1 MIVPM
6 KKVSLV
12 ILNKDKET
20 ALKVLRKSGLVH
32 LEKIEGTGDKLADIK
47 NKVSKLEAAAGVLES
62 FKAAKKGLN
71 QVSCSNDE
79 AFLKAERTIEIQEL
93 KKLNERED
101 TRPELDVMK
110 QELQKLEQSNKY
122 LGEMFD
128 LVFQNSTLNQETK
141 DSLAVLKNKMVF
153 GVEDNLIKT
162 LTEEKEKL
170 EEKIAALE
178 QVIAEATTIK
188 EVKETR
194 TRR

>member
-1 MIVPM
+1 MIKLLAIQLPQWLIDIWGAYKDVIIPA
-6 KKVSLV
+6 LV
-12 ILNKDKET
+12 TLAVALLT
-20 ALKVLRKSGLVH
+20 WVALK
-32 LEKIEGTGDKLADIK
+32 IK
-47 NKVSKLEAAAGVLES
+47 TDAKV
-62 FKAAKKGLN
+62 N
-71 QVSCSNDE
+71 Q
-79 AFLKAERTIEIQEL
+79 AKAELQIQEL

-141 DSLAVLKNKMVF
+141 DSLTVLKNKMVF

-178 QVIAEATTIK
+178 QVIAEAKTIK

>member
-1 MIVPM
+1 MIKLLAIQLPQWLIDIWGAYKDVIIPA
-6 KKVSLV
+6 LV
-12 ILNKDKET
+12 TLAVALLT
-20 ALKVLRKSGLVH
+20 WVALK
-32 LEKIEGTGDKLADIK
+32 IK
-47 NKVSKLEAAAGVLES
+47 TDAKV
-62 FKAAKKGLN
+62 N
-71 QVSCSNDE
+71 Q
-79 AFLKAERTIEIQEL
+79 AKAELQIQEL

-101 TRPELDVMK
+101 TRPELDIMK

-141 DSLAVLKNKMVF
+141 DSLTVLKNKMVF

>member
-1 MIVPM
+1 MTKLLAIQLPQWLIDIWSAYKDVIIPA
-6 KKVSLV
+6 LV
-12 ILNKDKET
+12 TLAVALLT
-20 ALKVLRKSGLVH
+20 WVALK
-32 LEKIEGTGDKLADIK
+32 IK
-47 NKVSKLEAAAGVLES
+47 TDAKV
-62 FKAAKKGLN
+62 N
-71 QVSCSNDE
+71 Q
-79 AFLKAERTIEIQEL
+79 AKAELQIQEL

-141 DSLAVLKNKMVF
+141 DSLTVLKNKMIF

>member
-1 MIVPM
+1 MIKLLAIQLPQW
-6 KKVSLV
+6 LV
-12 ILNKDKET
+12 DTWGAYKDVIIPALVT
-20 ALKVLRKSGLVH
+20 LAVALLTWVALK
-32 LEKIEGTGDKLADIK
+32 IK
-47 NKVSKLEAAAGVLES
+47 TDAKV
-62 FKAAKKGLN
+62 N
-71 QVSCSNDE
+71 Q
-79 AFLKAERTIEIQEL
+79 AKAELQIQEL

-141 DSLAVLKNKMVF
+141 DSLTVLKNKMVF

>member
-1 MIVPM
+1 MIKLLAIQLPQWLIDIWGAYKDVIIPA
-6 KKVSLV
+6 LV
-12 ILNKDKET
+12 TLAVALLT
-20 ALKVLRKSGLVH
+20 WVALK
-32 LEKIEGTGDKLADIK
+32 IK
-47 NKVSKLEAAAGVLES
+47 TDAKV
-62 FKAAKKGLN
+62 N
-71 QVSCSNDE
+71 Q
-79 AFLKAERTIEIQEL
+79 AKAELQIQEL

-141 DSLAVLKNKMVF
+141 DSLTVLKNKMVF
-153 GVEDNLIKT
+153 GVEDNIIKT

>member
-1 MIVPM
+1 MIKLLAIQLPQWLIDIWGAYKDVIIPALVTLAVALLTWLTL
-6 KKVSLV
+6 KIKTDAKV
-12 ILNKDKET
+12 
-20 ALKVLRKSGLVH
+20 
-32 LEKIEGTGDKLADIK
+32 
-47 NKVSKLEAAAGVLES
+47 
-62 FKAAKKGLN
+62 N
-71 QVSCSNDE
+71 Q
-79 AFLKAERTIEIQEL
+79 AKAELQIQEL

-141 DSLAVLKNKMVF
+141 DSLTVLKNKMVF

>member
-1 MIVPM
+1 MIKLLAIQLPQW
-6 KKVSLV
+6 LV
-12 ILNKDKET
+12 DTWSAYKDVIIPALVT
-20 ALKVLRKSGLVH
+20 LAVALLTWVALK
-32 LEKIEGTGDKLADIK
+32 IK
-47 NKVSKLEAAAGVLES
+47 TDAKV
-62 FKAAKKGLN
+62 N
-71 QVSCSNDE
+71 Q
-79 AFLKAERTIEIQEL
+79 AKAELQIQEL

>member
-1 MIVPM
+1 MIKLLAIQLPQW
-6 KKVSLV
+6 LV
-12 ILNKDKET
+12 DTWSAYKDVIIPALVT
-20 ALKVLRKSGLVH
+20 LAVALLTWVALK
-32 LEKIEGTGDKLADIK
+32 IK
-47 NKVSKLEAAAGVLES
+47 TDAKV
-62 FKAAKKGLN
+62 N
-71 QVSCSNDE
+71 Q
-79 AFLKAERTIEIQEL
+79 AKAELQIQEL

-110 QELQKLEQSNKY
+110 QELQKLEQSIKY

-141 DSLAVLKNKMVF
+141 DSLTVLKNKMVF

>member
-1 MIVPM
+1 MIKLLAIQLPQWLIDIWGAY
-6 KKVSLV
+6 KDV
-12 ILNKDKET
+12 IIPALIT
-20 ALKVLRKSGLVH
+20 LAVALLTWLALK
-32 LEKIEGTGDKLADIK
+32 IK
-47 NKVSKLEAAAGVLES
+47 TDAKV
-62 FKAAKKGLN
+62 N
-71 QVSCSNDE
+71 Q
-79 AFLKAERTIEIQEL
+79 AKAELQIQEL

-141 DSLAVLKNKMVF
+141 DSLTVLKNKMVF

-178 QVIAEATTIK
+178 QIIAEATTIK

>member
-1 MIVPM
+1 MIKLLAIQLPQW
-6 KKVSLV
+6 LV
-12 ILNKDKET
+12 DIWSAYKDVIIPALVT
-20 ALKVLRKSGLVH
+20 LAVALLTWVALK
-32 LEKIEGTGDKLADIK
+32 IK
-47 NKVSKLEAAAGVLES
+47 TDAKV
-62 FKAAKKGLN
+62 N
-71 QVSCSNDE
+71 Q
-79 AFLKAERTIEIQEL
+79 AKAELQIQEL

-141 DSLAVLKNKMVF
+141 DSLAVLKNKMIF

>member
-1 MIVPM
+1 MTKLLAIQLPQWLIDIWGAYKDVIIPA
-6 KKVSLV
+6 LV
-12 ILNKDKET
+12 TLAVALLT
-20 ALKVLRKSGLVH
+20 WVALK
-32 LEKIEGTGDKLADIK
+32 IK
-47 NKVSKLEAAAGVLES
+47 TDAKV
-62 FKAAKKGLN
+62 N
-71 QVSCSNDE
+71 Q
-79 AFLKAERTIEIQEL
+79 AKAELQIQEL

-110 QELQKLEQSNKY
+110 QELHKLEQSNKY

-141 DSLAVLKNKMVF
+141 DSLTVLKNKMVF

>member
-1 MIVPM
+1 MIKLLAIQLPQWLIDIWGAYKDVIIPA
-6 KKVSLV
+6 LV
-12 ILNKDKET
+12 TLAVALLT
-20 ALKVLRKSGLVH
+20 WVALK
-32 LEKIEGTGDKLADIK
+32 IK
-47 NKVSKLEAAAGVLES
+47 TDAKV
-62 FKAAKKGLN
+62 N
-71 QVSCSNDE
+71 Q
-79 AFLKAERTIEIQEL
+79 AKAELQIQEL

-110 QELQKLEQSNKY
+110 QKLQKLEQSIKY
-122 LGEMFD
+122 LGDMFD

-178 QVIAEATTIK
+178 QVIAETTTIK

>member
-1 MIVPM
+1 MTKLLAIQLPQW
-6 KKVSLV
+6 LV
-12 ILNKDKET
+12 DIWGAYKDVIIPALVT
-20 ALKVLRKSGLVH
+20 LAVALLTWVALK
-32 LEKIEGTGDKLADIK
+32 IK
-47 NKVSKLEAAAGVLES
+47 TDAKV
-62 FKAAKKGLN
+62 N
-71 QVSCSNDE
+71 Q
-79 AFLKAERTIEIQEL
+79 AKAELQIQEL

-101 TRPELDVMK
+101 TRPELDIMK

-141 DSLAVLKNKMVF
+141 DSLTVLKNKMVF

>member
-1 MIVPM
+1 MIKLLAIQLPQWLIDTWGAY
-6 KKVSLV
+6 KDV
-12 ILNKDKET
+12 IIPALIT
-20 ALKVLRKSGLVH
+20 LAVALLTWVALK
-32 LEKIEGTGDKLADIK
+32 IK
-47 NKVSKLEAAAGVLES
+47 TDAKV
-62 FKAAKKGLN
+62 N
-71 QVSCSNDE
+71 Q
-79 AFLKAERTIEIQEL
+79 AKAELQIQEL

-141 DSLAVLKNKMVF
+141 DSLTVLKNKMVF

>member
-1 MIVPM
+1 MIKLLAIQLPQWLIDIWGAYKDVIIPA
-6 KKVSLV
+6 LV
-12 ILNKDKET
+12 TLAVALLT
-20 ALKVLRKSGLVH
+20 WVALK
-32 LEKIEGTGDKLADIK
+32 IK
-47 NKVSKLEAAAGVLES
+47 TDAKV
-62 FKAAKKGLN
+62 N
-71 QVSCSNDE
+71 Q
-79 AFLKAERTIEIQEL
+79 AKAELQIQEL

-110 QELQKLEQSNKY
+110 QELHKLEQSNKY

-141 DSLAVLKNKMVF
+141 DSLTVLKNKMVF
-153 GVEDNLIKT
+153 GVEDNIIKT

>member
-1 MIVPM
+1 MIKLLAIQLPQW
-6 KKVSLV
+6 LV
-12 ILNKDKET
+12 DIWSAYKDVIIPALIT
-20 ALKVLRKSGLVH
+20 LAVALLTWLALK
-32 LEKIEGTGDKLADIK
+32 IK
-47 NKVSKLEAAAGVLES
+47 TDAKV
-62 FKAAKKGLN
+62 N
-71 QVSCSNDE
+71 Q
-79 AFLKAERTIEIQEL
+79 AKAELQIQEL

-110 QELQKLEQSNKY
+110 QKLQKLEQSNKY

-141 DSLAVLKNKMVF
+141 DSLTVLKNKMVF

-178 QVIAEATTIK
+178 QVITESTTIK

>member
-1 MIVPM
+1 MIKLLAIQLPQWLIDVWSAYKDVIIPA
-6 KKVSLV
+6 LV
-12 ILNKDKET
+12 TLAVALLT
-20 ALKVLRKSGLVH
+20 WVALK
-32 LEKIEGTGDKLADIK
+32 IK
-47 NKVSKLEAAAGVLES
+47 TDAKV
-62 FKAAKKGLN
+62 N
-71 QVSCSNDE
+71 Q
-79 AFLKAERTIEIQEL
+79 AKAELQIQEL

-101 TRPELDVMK
+101 TRPELDIMK

>member
-1 MIVPM
+1 MIKLLAIQLPQWLIDIWSAYKDVIIPA
-6 KKVSLV
+6 LV
-12 ILNKDKET
+12 TLAVALLT
-20 ALKVLRKSGLVH
+20 WVALK
-32 LEKIEGTGDKLADIK
+32 IK
-47 NKVSKLEAAAGVLES
+47 TDAKV
-62 FKAAKKGLN
+62 N
-71 QVSCSNDE
+71 Q
-79 AFLKAERTIEIQEL
+79 AKAELQIQEL

-141 DSLAVLKNKMVF
+141 DSLTVLKNKMVF

>member
-1 MIVPM
+1 MIKLLAIQLPQWLIDIWGAY
-6 KKVSLV
+6 KDV
-12 ILNKDKET
+12 IIPALIT
-20 ALKVLRKSGLVH
+20 LAVALLTWLALK
-32 LEKIEGTGDKLADIK
+32 IK
-47 NKVSKLEAAAGVLES
+47 TDAKV
-62 FKAAKKGLN
+62 N
-71 QVSCSNDE
+71 Q
-79 AFLKAERTIEIQEL
+79 AKAELQIQEL

-141 DSLAVLKNKMVF
+141 DSLTVLKNKMVF
-153 GVEDNLIKT
+153 GVEDNIIKT

>member
-1 MIVPM
+1 MIKLLAIQLPQW
-6 KKVSLV
+6 LV
-12 ILNKDKET
+12 DIWSAYKDVIIPALVT
-20 ALKVLRKSGLVH
+20 LAVALLTWVALK
-32 LEKIEGTGDKLADIK
+32 IK
-47 NKVSKLEAAAGVLES
+47 TDAKV
-62 FKAAKKGLN
+62 N
-71 QVSCSNDE
+71 Q
-79 AFLKAERTIEIQEL
+79 AKAELQIQEL

-110 QELQKLEQSNKY
+110 QELQKLEQSIKY
-122 LGEMFD
+122 LGDMFD

>member
-1 MIVPM
+1 MIKLLAIQQPQWLIDIWSAYKDVIIPA
-6 KKVSLV
+6 LV
-12 ILNKDKET
+12 TLAVT
-20 ALKVLRKSGLVH
+20 LLTWVALK
-32 LEKIEGTGDKLADIK
+32 IK
-47 NKVSKLEAAAGVLES
+47 TDAKV
-62 FKAAKKGLN
+62 N
-71 QVSCSNDE
+71 Q
-79 AFLKAERTIEIQEL
+79 AKAELQIQEL

-141 DSLAVLKNKMVF
+141 DSLTVLKNKMVF

>member
-1 MIVPM
+1 MIKLLAIQLPQWLIDIWGAYKDVIIPA
-6 KKVSLV
+6 LV
-12 ILNKDKET
+12 TLAVALLT
-20 ALKVLRKSGLVH
+20 WLALK
-32 LEKIEGTGDKLADIK
+32 IK
-47 NKVSKLEAAAGVLES
+47 TDAKV
-62 FKAAKKGLN
+62 N
-71 QVSCSNDE
+71 Q
-79 AFLKAERTIEIQEL
+79 AKAELQIQEL

-141 DSLAVLKNKMVF
+141 DSLTVLKNKMVF

-178 QVIAEATTIK
+178 QIIAEATTIK

>member
-1 MIVPM
+1 MTKLLAIQLPQWLIDIWSAYKDVIIPA
-6 KKVSLV
+6 LV
-12 ILNKDKET
+12 TLAVALLT
-20 ALKVLRKSGLVH
+20 WVALK
-32 LEKIEGTGDKLADIK
+32 IK
-47 NKVSKLEAAAGVLES
+47 TDAKV
-62 FKAAKKGLN
+62 N
-71 QVSCSNDE
+71 Q
-79 AFLKAERTIEIQEL
+79 AKAELQIQEL

>member
-1 MIVPM
+1 M
-6 KKVSLV
+6 
-12 ILNKDKET
+12 
-20 ALKVLRKSGLVH
+20 
-32 LEKIEGTGDKLADIK
+32 
-47 NKVSKLEAAAGVLES
+47 
-62 FKAAKKGLN
+62 
-71 QVSCSNDE
+71 
-79 AFLKAERTIEIQEL
+79 

-141 DSLAVLKNKMVF
+141 DSLTVLKNKMVF

>member
-1 MIVPM
+1 MIKLLAIQLPQWLIDIWGAYKDVIIPA
-6 KKVSLV
+6 LV
-12 ILNKDKET
+12 TLAVALLT
-20 ALKVLRKSGLVH
+20 WVALK
-32 LEKIEGTGDKLADIK
+32 IK
-47 NKVSKLEAAAGVLES
+47 TDAKV
-62 FKAAKKGLN
+62 N
-71 QVSCSNDE
+71 Q
-79 AFLKAERTIEIQEL
+79 AKAELQIQEL

-110 QELQKLEQSNKY
+110 QELQKLEQSIKY
-122 LGEMFD
+122 LGDMFD

-141 DSLAVLKNKMVF
+141 DSLAVLKNKMIF

>member
-1 MIVPM
+1 MIKLLAIQLPQW
-6 KKVSLV
+6 LV
-12 ILNKDKET
+12 DTWSAYKDVIIPALVT
-20 ALKVLRKSGLVH
+20 LAVALLTWVALK
-32 LEKIEGTGDKLADIK
+32 IK
-47 NKVSKLEAAAGVLES
+47 TDAKV
-62 FKAAKKGLN
+62 N
-71 QVSCSNDE
+71 Q
-79 AFLKAERTIEIQEL
+79 AKAELQIQEL

-141 DSLAVLKNKMVF
+141 DSLTVLKNKMVF

>member
-1 MIVPM
+1 MIKLLAIQLPQWLIDVWGAYKDVIIPA
-6 KKVSLV
+6 LV
-12 ILNKDKET
+12 TLAVALLT
-20 ALKVLRKSGLVH
+20 WLALK
-32 LEKIEGTGDKLADIK
+32 IK
-47 NKVSKLEAAAGVLES
+47 TDAKV
-62 FKAAKKGLN
+62 N
-71 QVSCSNDE
+71 Q
-79 AFLKAERTIEIQEL
+79 AKAELQIQEL

-110 QELQKLEQSNKY
+110 QELQKLEQSIKY
-122 LGEMFD
+122 LGDMFD

-141 DSLAVLKNKMVF
+141 DSLAVLKNKMIF

>member
-1 MIVPM
+1 MIKLLAIQLPQWLIDVWGAYKDVIIPALVTLAVALLTWLTL
-6 KKVSLV
+6 KIKTDAKV
-12 ILNKDKET
+12 
-20 ALKVLRKSGLVH
+20 
-32 LEKIEGTGDKLADIK
+32 
-47 NKVSKLEAAAGVLES
+47 
-62 FKAAKKGLN
+62 N
-71 QVSCSNDE
+71 Q
-79 AFLKAERTIEIQEL
+79 AKAELQIQEL

-110 QELQKLEQSNKY
+110 QKLQKLEQSNKY

>member
-1 MIVPM
+1 MTKLLAIQLPQW
-6 KKVSLV
+6 LV
-12 ILNKDKET
+12 DIWSAYKDVIIPALVT
-20 ALKVLRKSGLVH
+20 LAVALLTWVALK
-32 LEKIEGTGDKLADIK
+32 IK
-47 NKVSKLEAAAGVLES
+47 TDAKV
-62 FKAAKKGLN
+62 N
-71 QVSCSNDE
+71 Q
-79 AFLKAERTIEIQEL
+79 AKAELQIQEL
-93 KKLNERED
+93 QKLNARED

-141 DSLAVLKNKMVF
+141 DSLTVLKNKMVF

>member
-1 MIVPM
+1 MTKLLAIQLPQW
-6 KKVSLV
+6 LV
-12 ILNKDKET
+12 DIWGAYKDVIIPALVT
-20 ALKVLRKSGLVH
+20 LAVALLTWVALK
-32 LEKIEGTGDKLADIK
+32 IK
-47 NKVSKLEAAAGVLES
+47 TDAKV
-62 FKAAKKGLN
+62 N
-71 QVSCSNDE
+71 Q
-79 AFLKAERTIEIQEL
+79 AKAELQIQEL

-141 DSLAVLKNKMVF
+141 DSLTVLKNKMVF

>member
-1 MIVPM
+1 MIKLLAIQLPQWLIDVWGAYKDVIIPA
-6 KKVSLV
+6 LV
-12 ILNKDKET
+12 TLAVALLT
-20 ALKVLRKSGLVH
+20 WLALK
-32 LEKIEGTGDKLADIK
+32 IK
-47 NKVSKLEAAAGVLES
+47 TDAKV
-62 FKAAKKGLN
+62 N
-71 QVSCSNDE
+71 Q
-79 AFLKAERTIEIQEL
+79 AKAELQIQEL

-110 QELQKLEQSNKY
+110 QELQKLEQSIKY

-141 DSLAVLKNKMVF
+141 DSLTVLKNKMVF

-188 EVKETR
+188 EVKDTR

>member
-1 MIVPM
+1 MIKLLAIQSPQWLIDIWGAY
-6 KKVSLV
+6 KDV
-12 ILNKDKET
+12 IIPALIT
-20 ALKVLRKSGLVH
+20 LAVALLTWLALK
-32 LEKIEGTGDKLADIK
+32 IK
-47 NKVSKLEAAAGVLES
+47 TDAKV
-62 FKAAKKGLN
+62 N
-71 QVSCSNDE
+71 Q
-79 AFLKAERTIEIQEL
+79 AKAELQIQEL

-141 DSLAVLKNKMVF
+141 DSLTVLKNKMVF

>member
-1 MIVPM
+1 MTKLLAIQLPQWLIDTWGAYKDVIIPA
-6 KKVSLV
+6 LV
-12 ILNKDKET
+12 TLAVALLT
-20 ALKVLRKSGLVH
+20 WVALK
-32 LEKIEGTGDKLADIK
+32 IK
-47 NKVSKLEAAAGVLES
+47 TDAKV
-62 FKAAKKGLN
+62 N
-71 QVSCSNDE
+71 Q
-79 AFLKAERTIEIQEL
+79 AKAELQIQEL

-110 QELQKLEQSNKY
+110 QELQKLEQSIKY

-141 DSLAVLKNKMVF
+141 DSLTVLKNKMVF

>member
-1 MIVPM
+1 MIKLLAMQLPQW
-6 KKVSLV
+6 LV
-12 ILNKDKET
+12 DIWSAYKDVIIPALVT
-20 ALKVLRKSGLVH
+20 LAVALLTWVALK
-32 LEKIEGTGDKLADIK
+32 IK
-47 NKVSKLEAAAGVLES
+47 TDAKV
-62 FKAAKKGLN
+62 N
-71 QVSCSNDE
+71 Q
-79 AFLKAERTIEIQEL
+79 AKAELQIQEL

-141 DSLAVLKNKMVF
+141 DSLTVLKNKMVF

>member
-1 MIVPM
+1 MIKLLAIQLPQWLIDIWGAYKDVIIPA
-6 KKVSLV
+6 LV
-12 ILNKDKET
+12 TLAVALLT
-20 ALKVLRKSGLVH
+20 WLALK
-32 LEKIEGTGDKLADIK
+32 IK
-47 NKVSKLEAAAGVLES
+47 TDAKV
-62 FKAAKKGLN
+62 N
-71 QVSCSNDE
+71 Q
-79 AFLKAERTIEIQEL
+79 AKAELQIQEL

-110 QELQKLEQSNKY
+110 QELQKLQQSNKY

-141 DSLAVLKNKMVF
+141 DSLTVLKNKMVF